1 MLSALAATKLLR
13 RFCTGVTGLV
23 FNRSPAPLA
32 YSTQAAAGGEP
43 LEQIRSRIFGTHIG
57 NGLRSGRKLLRKKL
71 VGEQIAAYY
80 PEPIYKKD
88 PLFVNLDVER
98 HVANFC
104 IFLIPAN
111 SLLPGSCVADC
122 FALLQAQD

>member
-32 YSTQAAAGGEP
+32 YSTQAAAGGES

-98 HVANFC
+98 RKIKLEKLRRRGKA
-104 IFLIPAN
+104 PPKKGQGKRA
-111 SLLPGSCVADC
+111 GRKKKK
-122 FALLQAQD
+122 